1 MAKICQNCG
10 AAMADNMN
18 FCPNCHAKAV
28 QSEPPVPAE
37 TSENKGTAGAGGM
50 NSEEKRS
57 GAKKSW
63 PLWIIYIVTVIAVL
77 FSITIFIGLEL
88 FDFGFG
94 PFKSP
99 YGWSNF
105 SLQLTG
111 LAPALLL
118 LILLPFFSWKGR
130 IIGIIGAVAS
140 CGLIGSTFFW
150 KSDEYVRR
158 DISIK
163 CHCRVRL
170 EGRLFYLSDAYV
182 SYDVKS
188 DPVVLIMRRQFA
200 STNISDFEPGNTAAE
215 LYLYWHKKTG
225 KDLHAFFEGYEEARR
240 KSAVSW
246 YYGNDAEEECRKNV
260 ISRFCD
266 GIGDGDWFAV
276 WCCLLP
282 KDRENPDLW
291 SVLGGSHGGSKVWF
305 DSLRPVKVSEE
316 WAAERFQRFLIKRDG
331 FYYISGEALGDKILC
346 YD

>member
-10 AAMADNMN
+10 AEMADNMN
-18 FCPNCHAKAV
+18 FCPNCRTKAV

-88 FDFGFG
+88 FDFELG

-111 LAPALLL
+111 LAPALLP

-158 DISIK
+158 DISTK
-163 CHCRVRL
+163 YGVHVRFERFSL
-170 EGRLFYLSDAYV
+170 RGERFCISETYIPRDAE
-182 SYDVKS
+182 S
-188 DPVVLIMRRQFA
+188 DPIVLIMDRNY
-200 STNISDFEPGNTAAE
+200 SSDIYNFEPGNTAAE
-215 LYLYWHKKTG
+215 LFKYWHKKTG
-225 KDLHAFFEGYEEARR
+225 KDLKAFFSAYYEARR

-246 YYGNDAEEECRKNV
+246 YYGNDAEEKCRKNV
-260 ISRFCD
+260 ITRFCN
-266 GIGDGDWFAV
+266 GMRDGDWFAV
-276 WCCLLP
+276 WCCMLP
-282 KDRENPDLW
+282 TDRENPDLW
-291 SVLGGSHGGSKVWF
+291 SDLGGSHGGGKVWF
-305 DSLRPVKVSEE
+305 DSLRPVKVSEK
-316 WAAERFQRFLIKRDG
+316 WAERFLIKRDG
-331 FYYISGEALGDKILC
+331 FYYISGEALKDI
-346 YD
+346 DD